1 MTAQQPFE
9 AYDQTKRKIF
19 RFSRLQLSIASLQTS
34 ILQVSN
40 RTVGDS
46 MSTAL
51 GSDVRRHL
59 SGRARK
65 MVLPSKHVNQPDATS
80 YSKDDSDSQ
89 IESDVFSRMGLEPIL
104 HPSCAQNRAT
114 SPFPCD
120 SFSTPS
126 IKKPSSMKQDA
137 MFLRTDCILPEGMG
151 LVQRRFGE
159 KWMSVENVTSA
170 TLDARVR
177 SAGWHFMWL
186 QTAHSRLGIGRTA
199 ESATSKAVALALKQ
213 TEGRFNAAELGVV
226 KVRRYPGFHVARAT
240 LHTRQIQQHAS
251 LGLVDEMV
259 FRQLPS
265 Q

>member
-9 AYDQTKRKIF
+9 AYDQTNCKIF

-46 MSTAL
+46 MSAAL
-51 GSDVRRHL
+51 GSDVRSHL
-59 SGRARK
+59 SGRAKK

-137 MFLRTDCILPEGMG
+137 IFLRTDCILPEAMG
-151 LVQRRFGE
+151 LVQRGFGE

-177 SAGWHFMWL
+177 SAGWHFMCL
-186 QTAHSRLGIGRTA
+186 HTAHSRVGMGRTA
-199 ESATSKAVALALKQ
+199 DSATSKAIALALKQ
-213 TEGRFNAAELGVV
+213 TERRFNAAELGLV

-259 FRQLPS
+259 FRQPLC